1 MAITNG
7 YATLNQ
13 LKSWI
18 GVGTADTIDDSIFE
32 MAVEAASRMVD
43 DDCDRVFYP
52 SGTAVAR
59 VFAPAEH
66 YLAQIDDAISISA
79 VATDED
85 GSGTYATVWSLGT
98 DYQVEPLNGING
110 GQSWPITRIRAVGTK
125 TFPNSVYPFS
135 TELGEATLKVTGQ
148 WGFGT
153 AVPIAITQAT
163 LILAARIAK
172 RGDSPLGVA
181 GFGDMGAMRVTRND
195 PDYTNLISR
204 YVRHKV
210 ATA

>member
-1 MAITNG
+1 MTMVNA

-18 GVGTADTIDDSIFE
+18 GVGTADTLDDSMFE
-32 MAVEAASRMVD
+32 MAIESASRMVD
-43 DDCDRVFYP
+43 DDCDRVFYA
-52 SGTAVAR
+52 SGTGVAR
-59 VFAPAEH
+59 VYSPDDH
-66 YLAQIDDAISISA
+66 YIAHIDDAISITT
-79 VATDED
+79 VATDQD
-85 GSGTYATVWSLGT
+85 GTGTFATTWTAST
-98 DYQVEPLNGING
+98 DYQLEPLNGLVG
-110 GQSWPITRIRAVGTK
+110 GQAWPYTRIRAIGGK
-125 TFPNSVYPFS
+125 TFPSSTYPFTS
-135 TELGEATLKVTGQ
+135 DVGEATLRVTGQ

-153 AVPIAITQAT
+153 AVPTAITQAT

-204 YVRHKV
+204 YQRVKV
-210 ATA
+210 STA

>member
-1 MAITNG
+1 MPITNG

-13 LKSWI
+13 LKTWI

-32 MAVEAASRMVD
+32 MAIESASRMVD

-59 VFAPAEH
+59 VFVPTDNYVAH
-66 YLAQIDDAISISA
+66 IDDAISISA
-79 VATDED
+79 VATDPD
-85 GSGTYATVWSLGT
+85 GTGVYSTAWTVGS
-98 DYQVEPLNGING
+98 DYQVEPLNGISG
-110 GQSWPITRIRAVGTK
+110 GQAWPITRIRAIGSK
-125 TFPNSVYPFS
+125 SFPTSVYPYSAEF
-135 TELGEATLKVTGQ
+135 GEATLRVTGQ

-153 AVPIAITQAT
+153 AAPIAITQAT

-181 GFGDMGAMRVTRND
+181 GFGDMGAMRVTRSD
-195 PDYTNLISR
+195 PDYMNLISR
-204 YVRHKV
+204 YVRTKV